1 MTLSGSVRVFHCD
14 DSSAFRI
21 LVREMLHDLG
31 GVELVGEAGNLDE
44 AIARLPAAA
53 PDIVLVDLFER
64 TRQDQLLSELREA
77 APGARML
84 LYTGMPEDHAPAGAE
99 GHVHKSVPF
108 ESLHRAI
115 TDLAAAPR

>member
-1 MTLSGSVRVFHCD
+1 VSTPVRVFHCD

-31 GVELVGEAGNLDE
+31 GMELVGEAGSLDE
-44 AIARLPAAA
+44 ALVRLPAAR
-53 PDIVLVDLFER
+53 PDVVLVDLFER
-64 TRQDQLLSELREA
+64 ERENELLALLRGA

-84 LYTGMPEDHAPAGAE
+84 LYTGMPENLVPCGAE

-108 ESLHRAI
+108 ELLHQTIAEVAARA
-115 TDLAAAPR
+115 